1 MAGNEEVSGQI
12 EMASLESSVVSFSSL
27 SRLRSWFV
35 EKRSKIR
42 PWSEFLDVNRFSKPK
57 TSSEIYTRFTKN
69 VELYQ
74 ANYVFIFVGLALYCI
89 LTSPLLLIALSI
101 SGGASWY
108 INHINKSKPLSIAGR
123 EFSLAEQY
131 GLVALICLPL
141 FFLASAGSTVFWI
154 LGASFFVIAIHASLF
169 TLSTP
174 EEISDVI

>member
-1 MAGNEEVSGQI
+1 MEDNEEVSGQI

-74 ANYVFIFVGLALYCI
+74 ANYVFIFVGLALYCM
-89 LTSPLLLIALSI
+89 
-101 SGGASWY
+101 
-108 INHINKSKPLSIAGR
+108 
-123 EFSLAEQY
+123 
-131 GLVALICLPL
+131 
-141 FFLASAGSTVFWI
+141 
-154 LGASFFVIAIHASLF
+154 
-169 TLSTP
+169 
-174 EEISDVI
+174 